1 MSDATMAKGYEQ
13 LTPVERFRL
22 AIEAM
27 ARKDWPE
34 VDRLEDTCPR
44 FTYRE
49 EDAAFRDRM
58 RQVHLLA
65 LYHALWVEGPL
76 AKLALIQ
83 GMAEDAA
90 AFAEPVVDLAEAGV
104 SSGRSGRGRH

>member
-1 MSDATMAKGYEQ
+1 MNGDRAGGSQVAPAQRSERAMNDAAMTKVYEQ

-27 ARKDWPE
+27 SRRDWLE

-44 FTYRE
+44 RTYRC
-49 EDAAFRDRM
+49 EDAEFRDRM
-58 RQVHLLA
+58 RRVHLIA

-76 AKLALIQ
+76 AKL
-83 GMAEDAA
+83 
-90 AFAEPVVDLAEAGV
+90 
-104 SSGRSGRGRH
+104 R